1 MNALDESMD
10 EKLERLERE
19 NEQLRQER
27 TKILFDSVSMLQS
40 VQLENKQLHNRILEM
55 QSLLLTAI
63 NELATSHADKQELMD
78 ALGPLV
84 TGAWVPLQT
93 LQFAKATYDKHYE
106 SMT

>member
-1 MNALDESMD
+1 MNDLDEAMD
-10 EKLERLERE
+10 DKLERLERE
-19 NEQLRQER
+19 NEQLRQEL

-40 VQLENKQLHNRILEM
+40 VQLENKALRGE
-55 QSLLLTAI
+55 
-63 NELATSHADKQELMD
+63 NEVLRADKQELMD
-78 ALGPLV
+78 ALGPFV